1 MKNLITIGLLFV
13 ASLLS
18 AEEITLTA
26 ADGYQLKADY
36 YKGEAGQPAVILMHQ
51 CNGDRSMY
59 QDVGDRLSE
68 AGIHVLAM
76 DFRGF
81 GGSASAQADIIAFR
95 NSTTDRKAAQAYS
108 QPIIQH
114 FESDVNIA
122 VDYLRGRAGEEVK
135 MGAGGASCGGRQTVI
150 LAGQHDISALMIF
163 SSGIAGEMAEQ
174 YNSLKPTPT
183 LFIAA
188 DGDKSAYQS
197 ATALFS
203 NASHPLSRLIA
214 YKGKAHGSAIFKQD
228 PKLVNVIA
236 GWYIQ
241 QLNEK

>member
-1 MKNLITIGLLFV
+1 MKKLITIVLLFV
-13 ASLLS
+13 TSLLS

-36 YKGEAGQPAVILMHQ
+36 YKGEAGHPAVVLMHQ

-59 QDVGDRLSE
+59 QDVGKLLSD
-68 AGIHVLAM
+68 AGIHVLTM

-81 GGSASAQADIIAFR
+81 GGSASDKADIMAFR
-95 NSTTDRKAAQAYS
+95 NSTTDRKATQVYI
-108 QPIIQH
+108 QPIRLH
-114 FESDVNIA
+114 WESDVNIA
-122 VDYLRGRAGEEVK
+122 ADYLRERAGEDVQ

-150 LAGQHDISALMIF
+150 LAGQRDIAALMIF
-163 SSGIAGEMAEQ
+163 SSGIGEELTNL
-174 YNSLKPTPT
+174 YNSFEPTPT

-197 ATALFS
+197 ATDLFS

-236 GWYIQ
+236 GWFIQ
-241 QLNEK
+241 QLNGK